1 MELFRNSG
9 TLVAVLPII
18 IATMILH
25 NISIDVNED
34 DRIEDAEVDISD
46 FDEPDDIF
54 NVEIINNNEN
64 RAVPTALIN
73 TIFNR

>member
-34 DRIEDAEVDISD
+34 DPIEDAEVDIPD
-46 FDEPDDIF
+46 FDEP
-54 NVEIINNNEN
+54 VEIINNNEN